1 MSVRVLVVDDSAF
14 YRRRL
19 VAALQSDPELEVVGV
34 AADGEQAV
42 EQARSL
48 RPDVITMDVEMPV
61 MDGISAVRHIMR
73 EQPLPILMF
82 SALTEAGA
90 QATLD
95 ALSAGAVDFLPKR
108 FRDICDDARRAQE
121 ILCARVR
128 QVASGFRRSVVM
140 AEPAPSSAPESA
152 GFEGFAPELV
162 VLGAGAGG
170 PAALQSIVG
179 ELPADYRAAVV
190 IIQQLP
196 SSFAPALAER
206 LAASGSLPV
215 RVAQHGDRL
224 APGGVLLAPG
234 DRHLAFQSLG
244 EAVTVRVF
252 EGPPGMAPY
261 CPSFDVAL
269 RSAASVCPHETLA
282 VVLSGADDDGLEGAE
297 RLRESGGQVW
307 VQDPRTAVMSTRPLG
322 LQEAGL
328 ANAVVPLERMAAAL
342 QSVAGGRKPPSAG
355 E

>member
-19 VAALQSDPELEVVGV
+19 VSALQADPELEVVGV

-42 EQARSL
+42 EKARIL

-61 MDGISAVRHIMR
+61 MDGISAVRHIMSER
-73 EQPLPILMF
+73 PLPILMF
-82 SALTEAGA
+82 SALTETGA
-90 QATLD
+90 QATFD

-108 FRDICDDARRAQE
+108 FRDICDDAHRAQE

-128 QVASGFRRSVVM
+128 QVATGFRRSTVM
-140 AEPAPSSAPESA
+140 AEAATSSAQEAA
-152 GFEGFAPELV
+152 GSEGFAPELV

-170 PAALQSIVG
+170 PSALETIVAG
-179 ELPADYRAAVV
+179 LPADCRAAVV

-196 SSFAPALAER
+196 SAFAPALAER

-215 RVAQHGDRL
+215 RVAQPGDGL
-224 APGGVLLAPG
+224 APGCVLLAPG
-234 DRHLAFQSLG
+234 DRHLAFQRLG

-269 RSAASVCPHETLA
+269 RSAANVCPHETLA

-297 RLRESGGQVW
+297 RLRESGGKVW

-322 LQEAGL
+322 PQEAGL

-342 QSVAGGRKPPSAG
+342 GSVASGRQRRSSR